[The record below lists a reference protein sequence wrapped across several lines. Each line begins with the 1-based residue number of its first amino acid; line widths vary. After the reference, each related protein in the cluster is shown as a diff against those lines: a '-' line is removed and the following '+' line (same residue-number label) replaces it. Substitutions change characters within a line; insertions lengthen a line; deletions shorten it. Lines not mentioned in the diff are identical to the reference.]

1 MWFLRLRGGGG
12 QTTASVCAA
21 QLHVWMCVHC
31 LCKTKRETEIE
42 VECEYEC
49 VCACIKKTRERS
61 LRQPAHLLSHL

>member
-1 MWFLRLRGGGG
+1 MVSEIKGGGSKTQPLCVQHSCTCG
-12 QTTASVCAA
+12 CVCFAFVR
-21 QLHVWMCVHC
+21 QR
-31 LCKTKRETEIE
+31 RETEIE